1 MQKKTFAIVRAVAAV
16 VAAFALL
23 AGSGF
28 GFIPLLRG
36 PETVE
41 EGAELQSGGFV
52 KADVPFVMDIFGVER
67 RDSGKAVA
75 YYAAVPIGN
84 TFVAVRFPASE
95 YENALAMEEATTDC
109 LRGDRAPMEIHLS
122 VTGTTAVTDPA
133 VAELLEKWF
142 ENNAQW
148 MSSIGLITQVEDYS
162 VYLGNIT
169 IESGRVGRLSF
180 GACLAMTIAAAVLL
194 VYAVLEFVL
203 VGAGVYNKKRVNKEM
218 KEPAPAAAYTAT
230 GAEAGTETAAEEQ
243 SAVSEAE
250 EEKSG
255 DTPGAAEAED
265 EPDPENE
272 ETGEEED
279 DEDEDEDE
287 NV

>member
-1 MQKKTFAIVRAVAAV
+1 MKKKTFAVIRAVAAV

-36 PETVE
+36 PETAE
-41 EGAELQSGGFV
+41 EGAALQSGGFV

-95 YENALAMEEATTDC
+95 YENALAMEKATTDC
-109 LRGDRAPMEIHLS
+109 LRGERAPMDIHLS
-122 VTGTTAVTDPA
+122 VTGTTAATDPA

-142 ENNAQW
+142 EDNAQW
-148 MSSIGLITQVEDYS
+148 MSSIGLITEVEDHS

-203 VGAGVYNKKRVNKEM
+203 VGAGVYNKKRVKKEE
-218 KEPAPAAAYTAT
+218 KAAAPAAAHTAT
-230 GAEAGTETAAEEQ
+230 GAEEQ
-243 SAVSEAE
+243 SAAAEAA

-255 DTPGAAEAED
+255 DTPTAAEAED
-265 EPDPENE
+265 EPDPADE
-272 ETGEEED
+272 ETDEEED
-279 DEDEDEDE
+279 EEDEDEDED
-287 NV
+287 V